1 MDSYK
6 KYQAAKQASNE
17 AAGWVANKNKIDSQD
32 RKPYGLC
39 NLSFSAEYCGQSYAG
54 ATNYHKSPASFNS
67 AMTLVIQE
75 RFAELSEAALNK
87 IKANE
92 GKALIA
98 CEADLAALQS
108 EIVDAKASIA

>member
-17 AAGWVANKNKIDSQD
+17 AAAWIANKDKIDSQD

-39 NLSFSAEYCGQSYAG
+39 NLSFGAEYCGQSYAG
-54 ATNYHKSPASFNS
+54 ASNYHKSPSSFNS
-67 AMTLVIQE
+67 AMTQVIKE

-87 IKANE
+87 IKATE
-92 GKALIA
+92 SKALIA
-98 CEADLAALQS
+98 CEADLAALQN
-108 EIVDAKASIA
+108 EILDAKASIA